1 MYHRV
6 APALPAGPDITRRL
20 TVTSADFAAQMEWLK
35 RHGWH
40 AVTQRQV
47 FDALERG
54 ARLPRK
60 PIAITFDDGYRDV
73 LWNASPVLSRLRM
86 PATEYVI
93 TDRISGA
100 DISFLTWPE
109 LRRLEHAG
117 IAIGSHTVTHRDLTT
132 LSSADALAEL
142 SDSRRVLERRLGHPV
157 QWLAYPAGAENAS
170 VVALARQAGYVLA
183 VTTSPGSV
191 QSAADPLELHR
202 YEVLDTTGVGGLAS
216 MLGGG

>member
-1 MYHRV
+1 AAAARLLAAVRGRRAVRALAAAALVALGAPLHLPAKPPDRQLTIPILMYHRV

-20 TVTSADFAAQMEWLK
+20 TVTSADFSAQMEWLK

-73 LWNASPVLSRLRM
+73 LWNASPVLTRLHM

-93 TDRISGA
+93 TDRISGS
-100 DISFLTWPE
+100 DVSFLTW
-109 LRRLEHAG
+109 
-117 IAIGSHTVTHRDLTT
+117 
-132 LSSADALAEL
+132 
-142 SDSRRVLERRLGHPV
+142 
-157 QWLAYPAGAENAS
+157 
-170 VVALARQAGYVLA
+170 
-183 VTTSPGSV
+183 
-191 QSAADPLELHR
+191 
-202 YEVLDTTGVGGLAS
+202 
-216 MLGGG
+216 